1 MIDKIF
7 LITRIAFI
15 ITAVDFLI
23 SFIFTKQHVSIGLT
37 FFNFVINFITISIV
51 IFLFKKIKKTLKNKK
66 LKNITTTNTTNT
78 NTNVTASNFNSQ
90 AISNPPPL
98 NNGNNSISNEPKL
111 DN

>member
-66 LKNITTTNTTNT
+66 LKTITTTNTTNTNT

-98 NNGNNSISNEPKL
+98 NNGNNSISNEPR
-111 DN
+111 